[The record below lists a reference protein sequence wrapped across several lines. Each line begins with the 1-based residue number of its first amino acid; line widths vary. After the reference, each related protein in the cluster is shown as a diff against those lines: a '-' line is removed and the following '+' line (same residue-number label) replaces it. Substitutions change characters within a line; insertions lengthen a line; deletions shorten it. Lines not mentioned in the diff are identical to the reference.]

1 MRFVLFALSAVVIA
15 CLAATAADAAPA
27 RQRPGAQAVPKSRE
41 ALFQHCRAEAFRK
54 FGWNHG
60 SKGRVLYVDFVFEQT
75 EYCVRNGGRL

>member
-1 MRFVLFALSAVVIA
+1 MRFVPFALSAVVVA
-15 CLAATAADAAPA
+15 CLAASAAVAAPA
-27 RQRPGAQAVPKSRE
+27 RQRAGAQAAPKSRE